1 MSTVFIA
8 LQTNEDTRPII
19 EAIELDNPLAAVHRE
34 PAMVKIDA
42 PDRLVVRRST
52 IEELIGR
59 AFDLQ
64 EMHIN
69 LITLSGNVVE
79 DDDTLTLSWNS

>member
-8 LQTNEDTRPII
+8 LQANEDTRPII
-19 EAIELDNPLAAVHRE
+19 EASELANPPAIVHRQ

-42 PDRLVVRRST
+42 EGTLVIRKST
-52 IEELIGR
+52 IEEQIGR
-59 AFDLQ
+59 DFDLQ
-64 EMHIN
+64 ELHIN
-69 LITLSGNVVE
+69 LISLTGNVIE

>member
-19 EAIELDNPLAAVHRE
+19 EAIEIDNPHAVVHRQ

-42 PDRLVVRRST
+42 EGTLVIRKST
-52 IEELIGR
+52 IEEQVGR
-59 AFDLQ
+59 DFDLQ
-64 EMHIN
+64 ELHIN
-69 LITLSGNVVE
+69 LISLTGHVSE

>member
-19 EAIELDNPLAAVHRE
+19 DAIVMDNPLATVHRE

-42 PDRLVVRRST
+42 PNRMVIRQQT
-52 IEELIGR
+52 IEEQIGR
-59 AFDLQ
+59 SFDLQ
-64 EMHIN
+64 ELQIN
-69 LITLSGNVVE
+69 LITLSGNVDE
-79 DDDTLTLSWNS
+79 TDDTLTLSWGN